1 MFARMRRSQTENVRP
16 TDFELELLRIIWG
29 KRRATVKELHET
41 LSQERELG
49 YTTVLK
55 TLQIMTEK
63 GLVKREEL
71 GKAHVYRAARSEK
84 DTKKQFL
91 GDLSEKL
98 FAGSAA
104 QLVMH
109 ALSSQNVKT
118 EELEEIRKLILRKEG
133 ER

>member
-1 MFARMRRSQTENVRP
+1 MFSRMRRLQNEKVRP
-16 TDFELELLRIIWG
+16 TDFELELLRIIWEMG
-29 KRRATVKELHET
+29 RATVRELHET
-41 LSQERELG
+41 LSQQRELG

-63 GLVKREEL
+63 GLVKREEF

-98 FAGSAA
+98 FAGSTA

-109 ALSSQNVKT
+109 ALSSQKVKT

-133 ER
+133 DR